1 MSETAANG
9 TAPANGRWSF
19 WRIVLFV
26 SLALNLL
33 AAGAIIAHL
42 AFGPPPPDRIEGFS
56 SMQILPRK
64 FVSDL
69 TGERRREVVS
79 ILRKYRGEFRERRT
93 EMRAATERI
102 AVALVAEPYDPMAVT
117 AAIDE
122 FASTGRLMIDGG
134 VTTVKSVIVQL
145 TPDERRL
152 LAERIRERANRR
164 KSPDRGRD
172 RDN

>member
-1 MSETAANG
+1 MSETAAPV
-9 TAPANGRWSF
+9 TTPAAGRWRI
-19 WRIVLFV
+19 WRIALFA
-26 SLALNLL
+26 SLAVNLL

-64 FVSDL
+64 FVSGL
-69 TGERRREVVS
+69 EGERRQLIVGV
-79 ILRKYRGEFRERRT
+79 LRKYRGQFRERRA

-102 AVALVAEPYDPMAVT
+102 AAALVAESYDPGAVT
-117 AAIDE
+117 EAIDQ
-122 FASTGRLMIDGG
+122 FAATGRTMIDGG
-134 VTTVKSVIVQL
+134 VTTVKSVIDQL

-164 KSPDRGRD
+164 KTTDRDRGS
-172 RDN
+172 DN